1 MPDIKPSF
9 LIQLRNEI
17 VDAVVFEPWDN
28 LTKKK
33 IDDLM
38 RIHNLDYEVTFNER
52 NTLNIILFD
61 KFSKYSIVI

>member
-38 RIHNLDYEVTFNER
+38 QFHNLHYEVTFDER
-52 NTLNIILFD
+52 NTLNITVFD
-61 KFSKYSIVI
+61 KFSKYL

>member
-38 RIHNLDYEVTFNER
+38 QLHNLDYEVTFDER
-52 NTLNIILFD
+52 NTLNITVLD